1 MTDKLSV
8 AVGAGIAV
16 AGVLVL
22 GSWQASATPASGV
35 ALMHAIQKAEPV
47 AIISQGTDVAASSAI
62 GWTVMGTACLVG
74 TGNVARYRAASMVRP
89 SIRARGEGSYS
100 PGDGRLA

>member
-1 MTDKLSV
+1 MTDKLWV

-35 ALMHAIQKAEPV
+35 TLMDAIQKAEPV
-47 AIISQGTDVAASSAI
+47 A
-62 GWTVMGTACLVG
+62 
-74 TGNVARYRAASMVRP
+74 RYRIPRYRRCHIVGYVLDRYGYCVPRSL
-89 SIRARGEGSYS
+89 YS
-100 PGDGRLA
+100 